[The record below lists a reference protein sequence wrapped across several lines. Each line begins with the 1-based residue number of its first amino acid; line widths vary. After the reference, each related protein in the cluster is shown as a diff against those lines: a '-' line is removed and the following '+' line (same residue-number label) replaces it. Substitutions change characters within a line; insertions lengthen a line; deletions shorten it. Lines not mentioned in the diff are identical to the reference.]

1 MLSNY
6 CIKPNEN
13 FYKEFDFFLLKY
25 FLEELRS
32 EFCSYE
38 LTKKMYWMACYSTC
52 KKNAIQISQNTKGFY
67 IPLID
72 DSLCVGCHQCEHVCP
87 ELSEISKSKWEKC
100 YAGWT
105 KNDSVREKSSSG
117 GLFFRWLQ

>member
-38 LTKKMYWMACYSTC
+38 LTKKMYWMH
-52 KKNAIQISQNTKGFY
+52 GMLFY
-67 IPLID
+67 M
-72 DSLCVGCHQCEHVCP
+72 
-87 ELSEISKSKWEKC
+87 
-100 YAGWT
+100 
-105 KNDSVREKSSSG
+105 
-117 GLFFRWLQ
+117 